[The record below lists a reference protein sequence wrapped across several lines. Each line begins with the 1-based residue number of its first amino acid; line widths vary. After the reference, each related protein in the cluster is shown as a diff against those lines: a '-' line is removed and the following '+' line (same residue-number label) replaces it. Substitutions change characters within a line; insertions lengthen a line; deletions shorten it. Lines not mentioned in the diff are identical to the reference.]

1 MKNIGFIGLGN
12 MGKGMAINLSLNDNN
27 VIGYDLNPNVFDD
40 LSGKNISEGKNIEDV
55 VKQSEIIITMLP
67 DGPAVKE
74 VWQQITNLAFEN
86 TIIIDCSTIDVNTSL
101 EVQKNALNTNL
112 LTLDAPVSGGVMGAN
127 DGTLTFMVGGER
139 ETYNKVK
146 DLFEIMGNKNILC
159 GSFGAGQSAKICNN
173 MLLASTMIA
182 VGESFKLA
190 KNLNLDIEKLYD
202 VLSTSSGSCWAI
214 NNYCPYKGIGPKSPS
229 DNDFKGGF
237 SSALM
242 FKDLSLAVS
251 AAKQSNTKINFG
263 IQSHKKFENIVKKEK
278 GHFDFSYVVN
288 EC

>member
-1 MKNIGFIGLGN
+1 
-12 MGKGMAINLSLNDNN
+12 
-27 VIGYDLNPNVFDD
+27 
-40 LSGKNISEGKNIEDV
+40 
-55 VKQSEIIITMLP
+55 
-67 DGPAVKE
+67 
-74 VWQQITNLAFEN
+74 
-86 TIIIDCSTIDVNTSL
+86 
-101 EVQKNALNTNL
+101 
-112 LTLDAPVSGGVMGAN
+112 
-127 DGTLTFMVGGER
+127 
-139 ETYNKVK
+139 
-146 DLFEIMGNKNILC
+146 
-159 GSFGAGQSAKICNN
+159 